1 MDFKFKIES
10 ISSGWVEMS
19 AAGSG
24 NIFPMKVSNKSD
36 PFEELPDMLIKL
48 NALYS
53 SGDNFSDS
61 PNDGLY
67 LFWEGDNSQYTLKFT
82 PLKKR
87 IVKIEIS
94 LCENVNA
101 GIHIKDFVSIS
112 AEVLLDELIRSVYDE
127 MLSLLRKH
135 GFLGYRSEWRKS
147 CFPICYFLQL
157 HKLANGESMK
167 ASGFLDELAILSSI
181 GKSS

>member
-1 MDFKFKIES
+1 MGFNFKIES

-24 NIFPMKVSNKSD
+24 STFPMKVSNKSD

-48 NALYS
+48 NDLYS
-53 SGDNFSDS
+53 SGDDFSDS

-67 LFWEGDNSQYTLKFT
+67 LFWEGDDSQYTLKFT
-82 PLKKR
+82 PLKNR

-94 LCENVNA
+94 LCENIKA
-101 GIHIKDFVSIS
+101 GIHIKDFISIS
-112 AEVLLDELIRSVYDE
+112 GEAQLDELIRSVYDE
-127 MLSLLRKH
+127 MLALLRKY
-135 GFLGYRSEWRKS
+135 GFLGYRSEWQKS

-157 HKLANGESMK
+157 HKLVNGESPK
-167 ASGFLDELAILSSI
+167 ASGFIDELAILSSI
-181 GKSS
+181 GKPS